1 MMSGYGKE
9 EAGRQR
15 GRKKRCIMTGKVPGR
30 TWLML
35 VGVAVPRATHSF
47 A

>member
-1 MMSGYGKE
+1 MMSGYGEE

-15 GRKKRCIMTGKVPGR
+15 GRKKRCITIGKAAGR
-30 TWLML
+30 TWLMF
-35 VGVAVPRATHSF
+35 VGVEVPWSTHSF